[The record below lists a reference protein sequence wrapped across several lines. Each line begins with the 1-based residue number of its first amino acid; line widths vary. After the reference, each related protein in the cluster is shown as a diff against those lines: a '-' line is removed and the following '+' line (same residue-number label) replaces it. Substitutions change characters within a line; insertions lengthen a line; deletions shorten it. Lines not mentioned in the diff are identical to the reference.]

1 MLPVSFGLHQ
11 HISHGRARSDKSLK
25 KHEKSLRPWLTIMW
39 WQDAFPC
46 LFFRLEHHRG
56 FPSRVRNGRGTGNI
70 YSSAAGA
77 HQRLLISI
85 GGWATITSPRT
96 VSGTQPGSD
105 VVLEDVN
112 CANVANSFFV
122 MIRATTS
129 SSHRFHVALSCD
141 FVSYLRSFG
150 IELRFASVCLL
161 TVFFCFFSRLLQ
173 QTFHF
178 TFLSRLFFLR
188 KWKSKWGVG
197 GAVKIPSNDRDS
209 CSFHSQNSLGKQSST
224 TKAAF
229 SKTSSNWR
237 VACASN
243 CCICTYFQIN
253 FAKQLADVDYLMRRL
268 LSR

>member
-1 MLPVSFGLHQ
+1 MALHGGGLDSMIRWSNFSNKSIMLRVSFGLHQ

-39 WQDAFPC
+39 WQVAFPC

-56 FPSRVRNGRGTGNI
+56 FPSRVRKGRGTGNI

-161 TVFFCFFSRLLQ
+161 TVFFASSADFYNKR
-173 QTFHF
+173 F
-178 TFLSRLFFLR
+178 TSHFFLVSFFCENENLNEA
-188 KWKSKWGVG
+188 WVEPSKFHPTIETRAVFT
-197 GAVKIPSNDRDS
+197 VKI
-209 CSFHSQNSLGKQSST
+209 
-224 TKAAF
+224 
-229 SKTSSNWR
+229 
-237 VACASN
+237 V
-243 CCICTYFQIN
+243 
-253 FAKQLADVDYLMRRL
+253 
-268 LSR
+268 